1 MLEEFKRIA
10 KNSNISDASENLLVD
25 SNQKYIEIY
34 KQFKNLNAKDALI
47 REKYQGDAKF
57 VRIHKRTSELLLK
70 KVDTKNL
77 IEILNFIKNNID
89 KVLSKN
95 MKIINNYNFFY
106 KR

>member
-1 MLEEFKRIA
+1 MLEGLKGA

-47 REKYQGDAKF
+47 KKKYQGDAKF

-70 KVDTKNL
+70 KL
-77 IEILNFIKNNID
+77 IQKT
-89 KVLSKN
+89 
-95 MKIINNYNFFY
+95 
-106 KR
+106 